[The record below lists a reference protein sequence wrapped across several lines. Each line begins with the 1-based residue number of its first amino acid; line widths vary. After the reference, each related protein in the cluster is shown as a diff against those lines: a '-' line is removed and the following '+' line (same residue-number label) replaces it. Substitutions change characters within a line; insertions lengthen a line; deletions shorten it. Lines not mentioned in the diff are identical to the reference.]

1 MSLLFV
7 NAAYCDTVEIDG
19 GFTHKFMVSVHDAGG
34 MPISGLT
41 SDNFHICIEHPFY
54 SASAKPIFDFI
65 ELPMHLG
72 RYPDHS
78 GFYRIAVSFNLPAP
92 GAGRIWNETTSGTC
106 GIEVIHF
113 NNTTNATDRGR
124 TIIGSQLVMTKT
136 PWLNPPEF
144 S

>member
-19 GFTHKFMVSVHDAGG
+19 GFTHKFMVSVHDADG
-34 MPISGLT
+34 MPVSGLT
-41 SDNFHICIEHPFY
+41 SANFHICIEHPFY
-54 SASAKPIFDFI
+54 SASVKPIFDFI

-78 GFYRIAVSFNLPAP
+78 GFYRIAVSFNLPVP
-92 GAGRIWNETTSGTC
+92 GSKAWNETTSGTC
-106 GIEVIHF
+106 GIEVTHD
-113 NNTTNATDRGR
+113 NKNTDTTDRGR
-124 TIIGSQLVMTKT
+124 TIIGSQLIMTKT
-136 PWLNPPEF
+136 PWLNHPIL